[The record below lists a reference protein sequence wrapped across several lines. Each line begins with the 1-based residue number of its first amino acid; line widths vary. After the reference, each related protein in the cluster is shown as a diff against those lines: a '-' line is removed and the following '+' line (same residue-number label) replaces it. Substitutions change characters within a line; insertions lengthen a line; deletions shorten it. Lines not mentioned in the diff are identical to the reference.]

1 MVGSLDNETK
11 SMFELVLQKLDKI
24 ENRMETMESR
34 QDEIYSVV
42 KAIEHSNNVRKAEID
57 NLTYKVAHVEGTVNG
72 VGELIQ
78 SRRSIK

>member
-1 MVGSLDNETK
+1 MDNETK